1 MDGFLSEV
9 DWVRRAT
16 ARIHELDRVMQ
27 LCDAAVLA
35 AAIAQR
41 AEFRYAMP
49 EVAVE
54 RMFVREGRD
63 IGLRRA
69 A

>member
-1 MDGFLSEV
+1 MDGFLPEV

-16 ARIHELDRVMQ
+16 ARIRELDHVMQ
-27 LCDAAVLA
+27 LCDAADLA
-35 AAIAQR
+35 AVIAER
-41 AEFRYAMP
+41 AEFRYATP

-63 IGLRRA
+63 VGLRRA